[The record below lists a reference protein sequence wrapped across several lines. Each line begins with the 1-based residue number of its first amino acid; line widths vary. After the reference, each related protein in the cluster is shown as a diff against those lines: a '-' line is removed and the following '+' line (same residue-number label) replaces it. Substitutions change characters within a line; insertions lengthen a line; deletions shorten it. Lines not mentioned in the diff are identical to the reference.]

1 MVESGSYHTFIFQIF
16 LLHDRCKYVYCRYL
30 FIMIC
35 TYSFLYQTYSE
46 FLANSFPIYNLS
58 TSIQN
63 QKNNSQKSTR
73 NKIQALCVYDCSFD
87 IYILLQAPIFWCCL
101 QGDWPTPTSY
111 LSTSNGNP
119 QKQIHSPP
127 KKMISKISP
136 HPFTI
141 HYAISFVIP
150 AFAWILDMWVIP
162 SKHAIKKPLAFAE
175 RSNKDISLGLACND
189 FLRLWET
196 GVRWLLSSVGMLFLS
211 RCLCNFG

>member
-46 FLANSFPIYNLS
+46 FLSNSFPIYNLS

-87 IYILLQAPIFWCCL
+87 IYITSSPNFLMLFTGWLAHPHLIPFHFQWKPSKTNSFPTKENDFQNISAPIHYSLCNLFCNPRICL
-101 QGDWPTPTSY
+101 NSWHVGHSLKTCYQKTSCFCWKVEQRH
-111 LSTSNGNP
+111 LSR
-119 QKQIHSPP
+119 
-127 KKMISKISP
+127 
-136 HPFTI
+136 
-141 HYAISFVIP
+141 
-150 AFAWILDMWVIP
+150 L
-162 SKHAIKKPLAFAE
+162 
-175 RSNKDISLGLACND
+175 SLQR

>member
-1 MVESGSYHTFIFQIF
+1 MVESGSYHTSIFQIF
-16 LLHDRCKYVYCRYL
+16 CMIYFYI
-30 FIMIC
+30 IMYIADIC
-35 TYSFLYQTYSE
+35 VKWFVDIIFLCQTESE
-46 FLANSFPIYNLS
+46 VISNSFPIYNFS
-58 TSIQN
+58 TSIEA
-63 QKNNSQKSTR
+63 KKSNSQKKTR

-87 IYILLQAPIFWCCL
+87 ILLQAPIFWCCL

-119 QKQIHSPP
+119 QKQIHSSP

-162 SKHAIKKPLAFAE
+162 SKHAIKNPLAFAE

>member
-1 MVESGSYHTFIFQIF
+1 MYIADICVKRFVYIIYLCQTESEVIS
-16 LLHDRCKYVYCRYL
+16 
-30 FIMIC
+30 
-35 TYSFLYQTYSE
+35 
-46 FLANSFPIYNLS
+46 NSFPIYNFS
-58 TSIQN
+58 TSIEA
-63 QKNNSQKSTR
+63 KKSNSQKNTR
-73 NKIQALCVYDCSFD
+73 NKIQALCVYGCCFD
-87 IYILLQAPIFWCCL
+87 ILLQSPIFWCCL

-119 QKQIHSPP
+119 QNKFIPHP

-150 AFAWILDMWVIP
+150 AFARILDVWVIP
-162 SKHAIKKPLAFAE
+162 SKHAIKNPLAFVE